1 MTKMTEQ
8 EFMAQFEAMKKDD
21 LMEYAKSIIGSDYQ
35 PTIRQ
40 MSSKG
45 KIHQNWKSKPLL
57 LQDLAAFFG
66 IKSYTPILAKTQA
79 APKAKPV
86 AKKTKAKA
94 PKAKTPTYST
104 TSSTI
109 SRQIKSQKK
118 TFASLKKR
126 PLPALRDI
134 ARLQGI
140 PFTNSM
146 SREDL
151 AMNIVMHRAT
161 LSPLSSSSSGT
172 ISSSSNN
179 SRSTATSSSGKTKS
193 IPTTVK
199 QSTAKKSGSTNSV
212 SSSGKKTKNTATSK
226 RTASKVSF
234 GSKRKPAPKRAKPA
248 STW

>member
-1 MTKMTEQ
+1 MADQ
-8 EFMAQFEAMKKDD
+8 EFMAQFEAMKKDE
-21 LMEYAKSIIGSDYQ
+21 LLEYVKHTIGSDYQ

-66 IKSYTPILAKTQA
+66 LGSYVPAEKTKAKA
-79 APKAKPV
+79 LKAKPV
-86 AKKTKAKA
+86 AKNTKAKA

-118 TFASLKKR
+118 LLGSLKKR

-140 PFTNSM
+140 PFTNST

-151 AMNIVMHRAT
+151 AINIVMHRAM
-161 LSPLSSSSSGT
+161 LPGYHGT
-172 ISSSSNN
+172 STSSNN
-179 SRSTATSSSGKTKS
+179 TASSASSGRTVSKSTVSTATS
-193 IPTTVK
+193 
-199 QSTAKKSGSTNSV
+199 
-212 SSSGKKTKNTATSK
+212 
-226 RTASKVSF
+226 
-234 GSKRKPAPKRAKPA
+234 GSKRPASKTSSGASNKKRAKPA
-248 STW
+248 RTW